1 MINLLVETPVKKP
14 DSVFLS
20 DWSRNNTYES
30 MCSDW
35 PFNNRAV
42 NGSKLLTWLAHN
54 FDATAIAKEQPRN
67 KSAEVKCVAL
77 INSRHSRR
85 IVTFS
90 FSPEYGVRFDKSF
103 LSPGAEKYSNSEV
116 CILFYRFIGSCLG
129 IFIWRLSASI
139 DNMNRV
145 VVVSVFYE
153 TKRTADEELS
163 FAKNDWQQANR

>member
-1 MINLLVETPVKKP
+1 MIHLLVETHVKKT
-14 DSVFLS
+14 DSGLLS

-42 NGSKLLTWLAHN
+42 NGSKLSTGLAHN

-77 INSRHSRR
+77 VNSRRSRR
-85 IVTFS
+85 IVTIS
-90 FSPEYGVRFDKSF
+90 FSPEYGVRFDESF

-116 CILFYRFIGSCLG
+116 CIPFYRI
-129 IFIWRLSASI
+129 
-139 DNMNRV
+139 
-145 VVVSVFYE
+145 VSRNFHL
-153 TKRTADEELS
+153 TAFS
-163 FAKNDWQQANR
+163 